1 MKNKTICTFALL
13 LIFARPCFAE
23 KIPIKITPDEIISTN
38 HDEVE
43 IGDWIEFQSVD
54 DVYMNDKL
62 YIAKTTPIIAV
73 VDFVH
78 PNGWGGDNATIN
90 LKTFKTIN
98 TDNQKIEINFPITI
112 KTTSEQANTLNKKI
126 TYYILRVIRGSEI
139 FIEPDTK
146 AFNIF
151 ITQ

>member
-1 MKNKTICTFALL
+1 MKNKLL
-13 LIFARPCFAE
+13 CLFLFVIIFAIPAFAE
-23 KIPIKITPDEIISTN
+23 KIPVKIAPSEVISTE

-43 IGDWIEFQSVD
+43 VGDWIEFAIVKD
-54 DVYMNDKL
+54 IYLGNEVYLPKD
-62 YIAKTTPIIAV
+62 TTILGL

-78 PNGWGGDNATIN
+78 PNGWGGDCAEI
-90 LKTFKTIN
+90 KFSTFKTIDVN
-98 TDNQKIEINFPITI
+98 NEKITI
-112 KTTSEQANTLNKKI
+112 NYPLKISGTGSTSNDIKQYCSVLLK
-126 TYYILRVIRGSEI
+126 LLRGSEI